1 MFLDFEKMVA
11 EIQHCKAALLSKQY
25 NDHAAS
31 PVEPISKTLPVST
44 KQPTEWT
51 ERQTHGSVSREQ
63 GRTTSTP
70 LSTQILRQE
79 NDEDKQFPKFR

>member
-25 NDHAAS
+25 NNHAAS

-44 KQPTEWT
+44 EQSTEWT
-51 ERQTHGSVSREQ
+51 ESQTPMDLSPESN
-63 GRTTSTP
+63 GR
-70 LSTQILRQE
+70 RY
-79 NDEDKQFPKFR
+79 